1 MVTHYFGVTALSTVS
16 QLARLVGTLVTS
28 EQVYISQVYIQG
40 VFFTG
45 PKFLGARFKQ
55 LAKSVSSTLLSTLVT
70 SGEINI

>member
-1 MVTHYFGVTALSTVS
+1 MSTVS

-28 EQVYISQVYIQG
+28 EQVYISQVDIQG